1 MIIVIIVEDIRKIE
15 LSKMDGSCSQQSYF
29 GFHRTQQHFRW
40 RGRKICHLKTIRCH
54 SFPTCTSKYN
64 QKFFTF
70 FQVRR
75 LLTFK
80 LSRVFRRIL
89 RRPDA
94 MVFTKGSFIILHTKF
109 QPQLPI
115 DLVCNTFLCA
125 FTIL

>member
-64 QKFFTF
+64 QKFFASFSGKTAADI
-70 FQVRR
+70 QVIAR
-75 LLTFK
+75 F
-80 LSRVFRRIL
+80 S
-89 RRPDA
+89 A
-94 MVFTKGSFIILHTKF
+94 N
-109 QPQLPI
+109 PQE
-115 DLVCNTFLCA
+115 A
-125 FTIL
+125 